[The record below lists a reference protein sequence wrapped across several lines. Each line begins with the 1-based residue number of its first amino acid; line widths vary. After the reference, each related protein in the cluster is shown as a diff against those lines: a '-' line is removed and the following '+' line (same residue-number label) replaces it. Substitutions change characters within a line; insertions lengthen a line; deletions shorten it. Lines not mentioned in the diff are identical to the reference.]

1 MNRILIIT
9 LTLTLTLLRSSWCSG
24 AERNLRSAGAQASEV
39 QSTPQ
44 TSNLQPQSS
53 LVLSLDSCRAR
64 ALRANK
70 QISIAKVKQ
79 QIATNARK
87 VARTKYLPHV
97 DLTGGYLYSSREI
110 SLLNDAQKGALGNIG
125 TTTAGVMGQLA
136 GDIGAN
142 LQKMAQ
148 AGIISPT
155 IAKDLGTL
163 AQNVGPAVSQ
173 SVEAY
178 GNKLGQRVVD
188 AFSTNTHHIFTASA
202 MLVQPVFMGGS
213 IIAMNKIADISERMA
228 STSIDSKE
236 NDVTFAVEN
245 AYWTVVSLKQKQ
257 RLADEYLQ
265 LVEKLDDDVHKMI
278 KEGVATRA
286 DGLKVRVAVNE
297 AEMAMTMVD
306 NGLSLA
312 KMYLCKQCG
321 MELDTDI
328 VLEDELK
335 DDINMSITEVSDDD
349 DFQNRHELKLLNDAI
364 DISKQQTKIARAAY
378 LPQIALTGGAIFSN
392 PSVYNGFERKFK
404 GALNVGVMMRIPVLD
419 WGDNLYKI
427 RATKCATTLAQ
438 LEYSDASDLIRLQ
451 VSQSRFKVR
460 EAGKNLELAKKNIL
474 SAEENLRC
482 ANLGFKEGV
491 MSTTD
496 VMMAQTA
503 WLKAKT
509 QKIDAEIEMKLSG
522 IALEKALGKKL

>member
-1 MNRILIIT
+1 MDRKKFY
-9 LTLTLTLLRSSWCSG
+9 
-24 AERNLRSAGAQASEV
+24 EV
-39 QSTPQ
+39 FP
-44 TSNLQPQSS
+44 
-53 LVLSLDSCRAR
+53 
-64 ALRANK
+64 
-70 QISIAKVKQ
+70 
-79 QIATNARK
+79 
-87 VARTKYLPHV
+87 
-97 DLTGGYLYSSREI
+97 
-110 SLLNDAQKGALGNIG
+110 
-125 TTTAGVMGQLA
+125 
-136 GDIGAN
+136 
-142 LQKMAQ
+142 
-148 AGIISPT
+148 
-155 IAKDLGTL
+155 
-163 AQNVGPAVSQ
+163 
-173 SVEAY
+173 
-178 GNKLGQRVVD
+178 
-188 AFSTNTHHIFTASA
+188 
-202 MLVQPVFMGGS
+202 
-213 IIAMNKIADISERMA
+213 
-228 STSIDSKE
+228 
-236 NDVTFAVEN
+236 
-245 AYWTVVSLKQKQ
+245 
-257 RLADEYLQ
+257 
-265 LVEKLDDDVHKMI
+265 
-278 KEGVATRA
+278 
-286 DGLKVRVAVNE
+286 
-297 AEMAMTMVD
+297 
-306 NGLSLA
+306 
-312 KMYLCKQCG
+312 
-321 MELDTDI
+321 DI

-364 DISKQQTKIARAAY
+364 DISKQQTKIARAAS

-404 GALNVGVMMRIPVLD
+404 GALNVVVMMRIPVLD

-460 EAGKNLELAKKNIL
+460 EAGKNLESAKKNIL